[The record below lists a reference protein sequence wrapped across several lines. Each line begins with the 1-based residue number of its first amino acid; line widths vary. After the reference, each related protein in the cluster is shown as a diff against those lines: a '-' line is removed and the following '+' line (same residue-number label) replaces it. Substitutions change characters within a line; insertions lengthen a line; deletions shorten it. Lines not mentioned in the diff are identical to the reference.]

1 MPQRL
6 IENLQAATR
15 HFHAYEQMKQE
26 REENQQKKDL
36 ANINYWTNI
45 AKAATVAVPILIAA
59 GALAKGFVSPAK

>member
-1 MPQRL
+1 
-6 IENLQAATR
+6 
-15 HFHAYEQMKQE
+15 MKQE